1 MNLMSV
7 PKCWLIIAE
16 LEFSMRLQV
25 IRRKTFPFVVK
36 TSPFNTSFEG
46 WNYFEEIFGFFR
58 YFFIICWK
66 GKTIAIDSNQSPVQ
80 PTKDSK
86 CAHEKDFLH

>member
-46 WNYFEEIFGFFR
+46 KNHIDEEIFGFF
-58 YFFIICWK
+58 
-66 GKTIAIDSNQSPVQ
+66 SV
-80 PTKDSK
+80 
-86 CAHEKDFLH
+86 FLHYLLERQNNRHWLEPKSSATD